1 MGTHM
6 LHGNTERDAVI
17 NTVPI
22 AKKRFLFC
30 FVFLLMWAHT

>member
-6 LHGNTERDAVI
+6 PHGNTERDAVI
-17 NTVPI
+17 TVPI
-22 AKKRFLFC
+22 AKKGVC